1 MQNRQP
7 TIRPALDFA
16 PVPRKYRYDGWTT
29 ERQRAFIDAL
39 AETGSV
45 KAAAKRINMSPEGA
59 YYLRRQ
65 PGADS
70 FRAAWHAALD
80 HGVQRLTDIA
90 IDRAIEGVP
99 VPIHWRG
106 EQIGEKRWYNDRLL
120 MFILRHHLADRYG
133 GPGIALGTRSRETI
147 EREAAENCP
156 VCKARAADVD
166 PDAEEV
172 QQRAA
177 YVDGILKRYTA
188 KVRYERQARLR
199 GDVVAADFTVRQ
211 LTSLEL
217 LLGAAHATGQSFR
230 IWDEEL
236 ARIQHGGDPD
246 GEMIEATEFCRLLDH
261 ARRSVWDAQGARRPL
276 TDPADGT
283 TTFAWPKGQDE
294 AARKAAQKEAGE
306 MIRAAQAKWEAAATE
321 EGWARFSRL
330 SEA

>member
-1 MQNRQP
+1 MQNRVP
-7 TIRPALDFA
+7 TTLPPIDFE
-16 PVPRKYRYDGWTT
+16 PVPRKYRYDGWTA
-29 ERQRAFIDAL
+29 ERQRAFIAAL

-65 PGADS
+65 PGADG
-70 FRAAWHAALD
+70 FRAAWNAALD
-80 HGVQRLTDIA
+80 HGVQCLTDIA

-133 GPGIALGTRSRETI
+133 GPGLAHGTRSRDTI

-156 VCKARAADVD
+156 VCKARAAEAD
-166 PDAEEV
+166 PDAEEMKK
-172 QQRAA
+172 REM
-177 YVDGILKRYTA
+177 YVDSILKRYTA

-199 GDVVAADFTVRQ
+199 GDVVAADFAVRQ

-217 LLGAAHATGQSFR
+217 LLGAAQATGQSFR

-236 ARIQHGGDPD
+236 ARIQRGGDPD
-246 GEMIEATEFCRLLDH
+246 GELTEVSDFCRLLDH
-261 ARRSVWDAQGARRPL
+261 ARRSVWDAQGALRPL

-283 TTFAWPKGQDE
+283 ATPVWPDGKDKE
-294 AARKAAQKEAGE
+294 ARIAAQKEARE
-306 MIRAAQAKWEAAATE
+306 TMRAAQAKWEAAATE